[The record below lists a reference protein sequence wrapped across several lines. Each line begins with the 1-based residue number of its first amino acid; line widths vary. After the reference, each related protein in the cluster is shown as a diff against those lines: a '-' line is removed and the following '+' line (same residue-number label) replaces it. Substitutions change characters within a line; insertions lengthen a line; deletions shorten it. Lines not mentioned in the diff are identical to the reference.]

1 VQSRATPPNADPFG
15 GVRLEQGAALL
26 AVAWLIGAV
35 LVMGQSIRRGRS
47 LAEKLAERHPEAYE
61 ALGRPRPGYLYSV
74 RRDTFA
80 QFVAR
85 RGYEDLADPVL
96 TTEFDAYRRSEA
108 RLVVSILASMFLVF
122 VSLLAV
128 RHAT

>member
-1 VQSRATPPNADPFG
+1 MER
-15 GVRLEQGAALL
+15 GAALV
-26 AVAWLIGAV
+26 AVAWLIGAL
-35 LVMGQSIRRGRS
+35 LVMGRSIRHGRS

-74 RRDTFA
+74 RRDRFA

-85 RGYEDLADPVL
+85 RGYETLSDPMLAS
-96 TTEFDAYRRSEA
+96 EFDAYRKSEA
-108 RLVVSILASMFLVF
+108 RSVISILASMLVVFFL
-122 VSLLAV
+122 LLAV